1 MSKLGNKNKCNR
13 LWKKWAKDYGE
24 QAEKSKYA
32 YYCDGNKISERTQK
46 KSEADVY
53 DNPMPDEQMKAQEN
67 TKKKTKK

>member
-1 MSKLGNKNKCNR
+1 MSKKNRKNKCDR
-13 LWKKWAKDYGE
+13 LWKKWAKGYGE

-53 DNPMPDEQMKAQEN
+53 DSPMPDEQIEKD
-67 TKKKTKK
+67 KK